1 MAAAVAAVASAMP
14 TAMGLTG
21 GIALATQPVV
31 TLYDAG
37 GNVATGNSYDVT
49 LTTSTTIDGS
59 SRKKLQQRL
68 EAEYQIIEIVLDAS
82 VNYGAK
88 RRRGLQKELLVDGGG
103 VCKSLSSKTH
113 VNTNC

>member
-1 MAAAVAAVASAMP
+1 M
-14 TAMGLTG
+14 
-21 GIALATQPVV
+21 
-31 TLYDAG
+31 
-37 GNVATGNSYDVT
+37 
-49 LTTSTTIDGS
+49 
-59 SRKKLQQRL
+59 
-68 EAEYQIIEIVLDAS
+68 EAEFQILDIMLDAS